1 MSTALDFVVV
11 ALLCGSAAGAC
22 YMLVAVYAV
31 RTFTNGTDDAAARAG
46 SGPAAR
52 PGVTLLKPICGLEPG
67 LYRNLRSFC
76 EQDYPQAQ
84 TVFAARD
91 ASDPAVA
98 VVRRLGRDLPEADIA
113 LVTGSAPQATNFKV
127 ANLMRA
133 VEAARHDVLV
143 ISDSDMRVGPDYLDA
158 VTAPL
163 ARPDVGLV
171 TCLYVGRPAGGTWSQ
186 LGAMFI
192 NYEFLPSVLVGQL
205 TGAGEGCFG
214 ATIALRRETLER
226 VGGFAAFR
234 NRLADDYALGEAVRR
249 LGKRVVLSRH
259 LVNDIVHEPFFKSL
273 FLHEL
278 RWARTIR
285 AITPGKYAAS
295 AITRPVGL
303 AALAVLLAGFTTETL
318 WAFGLAFASRALAVG
333 ATSRALGLR
342 TPPLWLLPVRDLLS
356 LLVLACSFLGS
367 KVTWRGNEFHAEA
380 DGRLVPA
387 EPAAESLAAEPP
399 YGAGLRPFART
410 QPTDQP
416 ADLAEPLEPVYR
428 RS

>member
-1 MSTALDFVVV
+1 LSTALDFVVV

-22 YMLVAVYAV
+22 YMLVAYYAV
-31 RTFTNGTDDAAARAG
+31 RGFAADDDPTLARRR
-46 SGPAAR
+46 R
-52 PGVTLLKPICGLEPG
+52 PPVSLLKPICGLEPG

-76 EQDYPQAQ
+76 EQDYPQLQ
-84 TVFAARD
+84 TVFAAREPT
-91 ASDPAVA
+91 DPAIAVA
-98 VVRRLGRDLPEADIA
+98 RQLSRDLPEADIA
-113 LVTGSAPQATNFKV
+113 IVAGGTAPASNLKV

-133 VEAARHDVLV
+133 AEVARHEVLV
-143 ISDSDMRVGPDYLDA
+143 ISDSDMRVEPGYLDA

-163 ARPDVGLV
+163 AEPDVGLV
-171 TCLYVGRPAGGTWSQ
+171 TCLYVGRPVGGLWSQ

-192 NYEFLPSVLVGQL
+192 NHEFLPSVLVGRM
-205 TGAGEGCFG
+205 TGAGQGCFG

-234 NRLADDYALGEAVRR
+234 NRLADDYALGEAVRS

-259 LVNDIVHEPFFKSL
+259 LVEDIVHEPLFKTL

-303 AALAVLLAGFTTETL
+303 AALATLLTGFTMETL
-318 WAFGLAFASRALAVG
+318 WAFWLAFAARALAVS

-342 TPPLWLLPVRDLLS
+342 TPPLWLLPVRELLS
-356 LLVLACSFLGS
+356 LLVLVCSFLGS
-367 KVTWRGNEFHAEA
+367 RVTWRGNDFHAEA

-387 EPAAESLAAEPP
+387 DSRVPELAPFVRQQAAEEAPPAELP
-399 YGAGLRPFART
+399 
-410 QPTDQP
+410 
-416 ADLAEPLEPVYR
+416 EPLEPVYR